1 MIEGCSLVILD
12 NMKSAQE
19 LDRPIF
25 LDDIQNRQVLRL
37 QEMGVSVPGNSTVT
51 GQGMHG
57 TSFHGSGIA
66 DTTLQWVPVEAKQDA
81 FYQLMLLSG
90 VVLNLSYNGSIR

>member
-1 MIEGCSLVILD
+1 
-12 NMKSAQE
+12 MKSAQE

-51 GQGMHG
+51 GQVRLRK
-57 TSFHGSGIA
+57 S
-66 DTTLQWVPVEAKQDA
+66 L
-81 FYQLMLLSG
+81 
-90 VVLNLSYNGSIR
+90 